1 MSEIKY
7 KKFEGFQYLNGFDDL
22 TQDEKNV
29 IEKDFFDLLDCYVNS
44 NHRKK
49 TDIIKSAFL
58 FALLAHKGVRR
69 RSGEPYISH
78 PIAVAQIV
86 AKEIGLGSTSICAAL
101 LHDVI
106 EDTEYT
112 KEDLEKNFNPKIAEI
127 VEGLTKISG
136 GVFAE
141 RASAQAENFRKL
153 LLTMSD
159 DIRVVLIKIADRLHN
174 MRTLGS
180 MPTAKQFKIAGETE
194 YIYAPLAHRLGLFRI
209 KSELENLSFLYDRP
223 ELYHEIEQKLDKK
236 RVDIN
241 LFYNEFTNPIQ
252 KKLEE
257 AEYNFE
263 IQKRIKTVYSIW
275 KKMSNK
281 NISFEE
287 IRDILA
293 VRIIFDPK
301 PDLDEKVQCWMI
313 YSAITSIY
321 RPHPERIK
329 DWVSIP
335 KANGYEALHVT
346 VMKPGGDWV
355 EIQIRSKRMHDV
367 AERGLAA
374 HWKYKNNSQAD
385 SKLDTW
391 LETIKE
397 LLKNPEASAVDS
409 MENIKL
415 NLYSSEIFVFTPKGE
430 MKVIGKGATVLDF
443 AFNLHSDIGFRSIAA
458 KVNYNLVSLNHVLES
473 GDRVEILTSETQEP
487 KEEWLDFVATGSAK
501 SKLKQYFNKRDK
513 EVIRVAKK
521 KVEEVFEKTIDE
533 IHSSVKN
540 RLFNHFEV
548 RKWDELLLL
557 IGQEVIGVE
566 QLKSILT
573 KKTKQPKNVF
583 SRILNPFGNLSK
595 ETSQT
600 TSEEEEDQ
608 TQESRKINFKK
619 TYLLNQMNL
628 GKTYELSKCC
638 HPIPGDDVMGYAN
651 DKNIIQVHKRD
662 CDIAKAIKSNFGNR
676 IVNVEWTVLKKTSFA
691 EKIEVKGI
699 DEKGILIEIL
709 KVISQDNDIDITKIE
724 VEKKNELFIGTFYI
738 LVQSTQ
744 EINNIVNH
752 LSNIS
757 KVNSVR
763 RLQE

>member
-1 MSEIKY
+1 MSKIKD
-7 KKFEGFQYLNGFDDL
+7 KTFEGFQYLSGFDDL
-22 TQDEKNV
+22 TQNEKDL
-29 IEKDFFDLLDCYVNS
+29 IEKDFFDLLDYYTNS

-49 TDIIKSAFL
+49 TEIIKSAFL

-69 RSGEPYISH
+69 RSGEPYIMH

-112 KEDLEKNFNPKIAEI
+112 KEDLERNFNLKIAEI

-136 GVFAE
+136 GVFGDK
-141 RASAQAENFRKL
+141 ASAQAENFRKL

-236 RVDIN
+236 KVDIN

-257 AEYNFE
+257 EGYNFR

-287 IRDILA
+287 IRDVLA
-293 VRIIFDPK
+293 VRIIFTPK
-301 PDLDEKVQCWMI
+301 TEMDEKVQCWMI
-313 YSAITSIY
+313 YSVVTSLY

-355 EIQIRSKRMHDV
+355 EIQIRSDRMHDI

-374 HWKYKNNSQAD
+374 HWKYKNNNQAD
-385 SKLDTW
+385 ATLDSW
-391 LETIKE
+391 LETIKD

-415 NLYSSEIFVFTPKGE
+415 NLYSSEIFIFTPKGD

-443 AFNLHSDIGFRSIAA
+443 AFSLHSDIGFRSIAA
-458 KVNYNLVSLNHVLES
+458 KVNYNLVPLNHTLQS
-473 GDRVEILTSETQEP
+473 GDRVEILTSKKQEP
-487 KEEWLDFVATGSAK
+487 KEEWLDFVTTGSAK

-513 EVIRVAKK
+513 EIIEEARK
-521 KVEEVFEKTIDE
+521 KVEEVFGKPILE

-540 RLFNHFEV
+540 KLLNHFNV
-548 RKWDELLLL
+548 RKWEDLLLQ
-557 IGQEVIGVE
+557 IGQKIIDTKELKPALENKKKE
-566 QLKSILT
+566 Q
-573 KKTKQPKNVF
+573 KNVF
-583 SRILNPFGNLSK
+583 SRLLKNPFGNSSKKEFK
-595 ETSQT
+595 ETK
-600 TSEEEEDQ
+600 EEQIEPIEE
-608 TQESRKINFKK
+608 INFKK
-619 TYLLNQMNL
+619 TYLLNQINL
-628 GKTYELSKCC
+628 GKTYELSECC

-651 DKNIIQVHKRD
+651 EKNIIQVHKRD
-662 CDIAKAIKSNFGNR
+662 CNIAKVIKSNFGNR
-676 IVNVEWTVLKKTSFA
+676 IVNVEWTVLKKSSFT
-691 EKIEVKGI
+691 EKIEIKGI

-709 KVISQDNDIDITKIE
+709 KVISEDNDIDISKIE
-724 VEKKNELFIGTFYI
+724 IEKNNELFVGTFFI
-738 LVQSTQ
+738 SVQSTQ
-744 EINNIVNH
+744 EINNIISH
-752 LSNIS
+752 LGNIPQ
-757 KVNSVR
+757 VNSVK
-763 RLQE
+763 RLP

>member
-1 MSEIKY
+1 MPNNHKT
-7 KKFEGFQYLNGFDDL
+7 FEGFQHLTGFDDL
-22 TQDEKNV
+22 TPEEKSL
-29 IEKDFFDLLDCYVNS
+29 IEKEFFDLLDCYINS

-49 TDIIKSAFL
+49 IDIIKSAFL

-69 RSGEPYISH
+69 RSGEPYILH
-78 PIAVAQIV
+78 PIAVAQIT

-112 KEDLEKNFNPKIAEI
+112 KEDLERNFNPKIAEI

-136 GVFAE
+136 GVFGDK
-141 RASAQAENFRKL
+141 ASAQAENFRKL

-293 VRIIFDPK
+293 VRIIFEPK

-313 YSAITSIY
+313 YSAVTSIY

-346 VMKPGGDWV
+346 VMKPGGEWV

-385 SKLDTW
+385 ATLDDW
-391 LETIKE
+391 LETIKD
-397 LLKNPEASAVDS
+397 LLKNPESSAVDS

-430 MKVIGKGATVLDF
+430 MKVIKKDATVLDF

-458 KVNYNLVSLNHVLES
+458 KINYKLVPLNHILQS
-473 GDRVEILTSETQEP
+473 GDRVEILTSNKQEP
-487 KEEWLDFVATGSAK
+487 KEEWLDFVTTGSAK

-513 EVIRVAKK
+513 EIIEVAKK
-521 KVEEVFEKTIDE
+521 QVEEVFEKPISE
-533 IHSSVKN
+533 IHSSVVNK
-540 RLFNHFEV
+540 LLNHFNI
-548 RKWDELLLL
+548 RKWDDLLLQ
-557 IGQEVIGVE
+557 IGLQVIDVKE
-566 QLKSILT
+566 LKPALE
-573 KKTKQPKNVF
+573 KKTKEEKNVF
-583 SRILNPFGNLSK
+583 SRLLKNPFGNLSK
-595 ETSQT
+595 KESKEKREENSQ
-600 TSEEEEDQ
+600 SIEE
-608 TQESRKINFKK
+608 INFKK
-619 TYLLNQMNL
+619 TYLLNQINL
-628 GKTYELSKCC
+628 GKTYELSDCC

-651 DKNIIQVHKRD
+651 EKNIIQVHKRD
-662 CDIAKAIKSNFGNR
+662 CNIAKVIKSNFGNR
-676 IVNVEWTVLKKTSFA
+676 IVNVEWTVLKKSSFT
-691 EKIEVKGI
+691 EKIEIKGI

-709 KVISQDNDIDITKIE
+709 KVISLDNNIDISKIKI
-724 VEKKNELFIGTFYI
+724 EKKNELFIGTFSI

-744 EINNIVNH
+744 EINNIINH
-752 LSNIS
+752 IGNIPQ
-757 KVNSVR
+757 VNSVR
-763 RLQE
+763 RLQ